1 MKAKIHVTL
10 KQGILDP
17 QGKAIEHALETLGFK
32 SAGNVRVGK
41 YMELDLAEK
50 DKAKAEAE
58 AKAMCEKL
66 LANTIIEEYRYEL
79 QG

>member
-17 QGKAIEHALETLGFK
+17 QGKAIEHALDSLGFK
-32 SAGNVRVGK
+32 NAANVRVGK
-41 YMELDLAEK
+41 YMELDVREA
-50 DKAKAEAE
+50 DKAKAEAQV
-58 AKAMCEKL
+58 KSMCEKL

-79 QG
+79 V

>member
-17 QGKAIEHALETLGFK
+17 QGKAIEHALDSLGFK
-32 SAGNVRVGK
+32 NTSNVRVGK
-41 YMELDLAEK
+41 YMELDL
-50 DKAKAEAE
+50 DQNDTAKAEAE
-58 AKAMCEKL
+58 VKSMCEKL

>member
-17 QGKAIEHALETLGFK
+17 QGKAIEHALDSLGFK
-32 SAGNVRVGK
+32 SAANVRVGK
-41 YMELDLAEK
+41 YMELDLNQA

-58 AKAMCEKL
+58 VKAMCEKL

>member
-10 KQGILDP
+10 DQGILDP
-17 QGKAIEHALETLGFK
+17 QGKAIEHALDSLGFK
-32 SAGNVRVGK
+32 NAANVRVGK
-41 YMELDLAEK
+41 YMEVDVAEA

-58 AKAMCEKL
+58 AMCEKL

-79 QG
+79 Q

>member
-17 QGKAIEHALETLGFK
+17 QGKAIEHALDSLGFK
-32 SAGNVRVGK
+32 NAANVRVGK
-41 YMELDLAEK
+41 YMELDLNHT
-50 DKAKAEAE
+50 DKAKAETE
-58 AKAMCEKL
+58 VKAMCEKL

-79 QG
+79 G